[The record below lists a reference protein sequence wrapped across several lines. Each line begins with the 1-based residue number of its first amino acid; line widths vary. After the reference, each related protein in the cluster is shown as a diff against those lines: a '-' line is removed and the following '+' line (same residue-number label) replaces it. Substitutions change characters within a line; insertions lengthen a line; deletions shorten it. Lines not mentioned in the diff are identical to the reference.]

1 MNGKG
6 NRKQILLW
14 IRDIHAESTNMA
26 KIGTRELGSLQL
38 IDPVTQLH
46 AQVWDFVRK
55 TMNAPLITR

>member
-14 IRDIHAESTNMA
+14 MRDIHAESTNMA

-46 AQVWDFVRK
+46 AQV
-55 TMNAPLITR
+55 